1 MVFNNLTKVFLAPI
15 YYLIHHNYLFGY
27 LHKLIVRKFYFKGLK
42 FDLNIEDIPV
52 QNYSGFLFKT
62 YEYNDRKLIE
72 KHISQKNKTII
83 LGGGIGFVPAL
94 TFINSGNKILVFEIN
109 KKIIPNLEKNLT
121 QNNVDFKIF
130 NNNLVFE
137 KTENKTFF
145 LSNDFLSTSS
155 RIKTDSK
162 VIVDN
167 LESSKIKDFE
177 KFNTL
182 VIDIEGDEEYYISNI
197 DRFKNIKYL
206 FFELHHNI
214 LKEDKIEQMMSALK
228 VSKFFLKDKCFN
240 SYYFE
245 R

>member
-1 MVFNNLTKVFLAPI
+1 M
-15 YYLIHHNYLFGY
+15 
-27 LHKLIVRKFYFKGLK
+27 
-42 FDLNIEDIPV
+42 
-52 QNYSGFLFKT
+52 
-62 YEYNDRKLIE
+62 RKL
-72 KHISQKNKTII
+72 
-83 LGGGIGFVPAL
+83 
-94 TFINSGNKILVFEIN
+94 KIKL
-109 KKIIPNLEKNLT
+109 
-121 QNNVDFKIF
+121 
-130 NNNLVFE
+130 
-137 KTENKTFF
+137 F

-162 VIVDN
+162 IIVDN

-214 LKEDKIEQMMSALK
+214 LKEDKIEHMMSALR
-228 VSKFFLKDKCFN
+228 VSKFSLKDKCFN